1 MEREFKW
8 SASRADFDAICARYA
23 AQLGTPAII
32 QMDAVYYDTADRL
45 LRKQRIGMRLRQ
57 ENGVSVFCV
66 KTGGKVVNGL
76 HTHAEYE
83 YPANTLT
90 EGLAQLPEELS
101 MLKRDDY
108 TPICGTHIHRT
119 AVMVHAADFS
129 AELTFDEGELEGGAN
144 RAPLSEI
151 ECEQKS
157 GDPAAFDAF
166 GAALAAEFS
175 LKVEPLSKLAR
186 ALTLADR

>member
-8 SASRADFDAICARYA
+8 SASRADFDAVCARYA
-23 AQLGTPAII
+23 GMLSTPEFLR
-32 QMDAVYYDTADRL
+32 MDAVYYDTPDRV
-45 LRKQRIGMRLRQ
+45 LRAQRIGMRLRQ
-57 ENGVSVFCV
+57 ENGKSVFCV

-83 YPANTLT
+83 YPAGTLA
-90 EGLAQLPEELS
+90 EGLAQLPNELS
-101 MLKRDDY
+101 MLRRDDY
-108 TPICGTHIHRT
+108 APICGTHIRRT
-119 AVMVHAADFS
+119 AVVLSAPDFT
-129 AELTFDEGELEGGAN
+129 AELTFDEGELEGGAS

-175 LKVEPLSKLAR
+175 LVPEPLSKLAR
-186 ALTLADR
+186 ALALADG

>member
-8 SASRADFDAICARYA
+8 SATRADFDAISARYA
-23 AQLGTPAII
+23 EHLSTPELIR
-32 QMDAVYYDTADRL
+32 MDAVYYDTADRL
-45 LRKQRIGMRLRQ
+45 LREQRIGMRLRQ
-57 ENGVSVFCV
+57 ENGTSVFCV

-83 YPANTLT
+83 YPASTLT
-90 EGLAQLPEELS
+90 EGLSQLPEELS
-101 MLKRDDY
+101 MLRRDDY
-108 TPICGTHIHRT
+108 APICGTHICRT
-119 AVMVHAADFS
+119 AVVLSFPDFT
-129 AELTFDEGELEGGAN
+129 AELTFDEGELEGGTN

-175 LKVEPLSKLAR
+175 LQAEPLSKLAR
-186 ALTLADR
+186 ALALAER

>member
-23 AQLGTPAII
+23 EQLGTPAVI
-32 QMDAVYYDTADRL
+32 QMDAVYYDTPDRT
-45 LRKQRIGMRLRQ
+45 LRAQRIGMRLRQ
-57 ENGVSVFCV
+57 ENGASIFCV

-83 YPANTLT
+83 YPASTLA
-90 EGLAQLPEELS
+90 EGLDRLPAELS
-101 MLKRDDY
+101 MLRRDDY
-108 TPICGTHIHRT
+108 VPICGTHIRRT
-119 AVMVHAADFS
+119 AVVLTAADFT
-129 AELTFDEGELEGGAN
+129 AELTFDEGTLEGGAH

-151 ECEQKS
+151 ECEQKA

-166 GAALAAEFS
+166 GAVLAAEFS
-175 LKVEPLSKLAR
+175 LKAEPLSKLAR
-186 ALTLADR
+186 ALALADR

>member
-45 LRKQRIGMRLRQ
+45 LREQRIGMRLRQ

-83 YPANTLT
+83 YPASTLA
-90 EGLAQLPEELS
+90 EGLAQLPDELS
-101 MLKRDDY
+101 MLRRTDY
-108 TPICGTHIHRT
+108 APICGTHIRRT
-119 AVMVHAADFS
+119 AVVLTAKDFT
-129 AELTFDEGELEGGAN
+129 AELTFDEGALEGGAN

-151 ECEQKS
+151 ECEQKT

-166 GAALAAEFS
+166 GTALANEF
-175 LKVEPLSKLAR
+175 LLRAEPLSKLAR
-186 ALTLADR
+186 ALALAER

>member
-8 SASRADFDAICARYA
+8 SAARADFDAICAQYR
-23 AQLGTPAII
+23 AQMSAPVRI
-32 QMDAVYYDTADRL
+32 QMDAVYSYTPDRL
-45 LRKQRIGMRLRQ
+45 LRAQRIGMRLRQ
-57 ENGVSVFCV
+57 ENGTSVFCV

-83 YPANTLT
+83 YPAETL
-90 EGLAQLPEELS
+90 EDGLAQLPDELS
-101 MLKRDDY
+101 MLRRDDY
-108 TPICGTHIHRT
+108 APICGTHIRRT
-119 AVMVHAADFS
+119 AILLTAPDFT

-157 GDPAAFDAF
+157 GDPAAFDTF
-166 GAALAAEFS
+166 GAALADAFS
-175 LKVEPLSKLAR
+175 LKAEPLSKLAR
-186 ALTLADR
+186 ALALADR

>member
-23 AQLGTPAII
+23 GQLGTPAVIR
-32 QMDAVYYDTADRL
+32 MDAVYYDTADRL
-45 LRKQRIGMRLRQ
+45 LRAQRIGMRLRQ

-83 YPANTLT
+83 YPASTLA
-90 EGLAQLPEELS
+90 EGLAQLPDELS
-101 MLKRDDY
+101 MLRRTDY
-108 TPICGTHIHRT
+108 APICGTHIRRT
-119 AVMVHAADFS
+119 AVVLTAKDFT
-129 AELTFDEGELEGGAN
+129 AELTFDEGALEGGAH

-151 ECEQKS
+151 ECEQKT

-166 GAALAAEFS
+166 GTALANEF
-175 LKVEPLSKLAR
+175 LLRAEPLSKLAR
-186 ALTLADR
+186 ALALAER